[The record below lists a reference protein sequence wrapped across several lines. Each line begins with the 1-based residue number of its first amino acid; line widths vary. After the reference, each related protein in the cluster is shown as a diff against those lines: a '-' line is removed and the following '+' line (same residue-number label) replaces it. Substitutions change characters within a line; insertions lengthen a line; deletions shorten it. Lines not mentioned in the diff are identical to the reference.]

1 MFPRFNKRN
10 CKCEAEKSL
19 SELEA
24 MIDISTLTKRF
35 SGNVAVNNISFRVVT
50 GEVLGVLGTNGA
62 GKSTTLRMLTGLIKP
77 TSGTIT
83 VCGFDISRHTRQ
95 AQRLLGYLP
104 EGNACYGDMSV
115 QGFLGFIARVRGY
128 RGAERKLRVA
138 QMLDRF
144 ELGYVRADTIDSM
157 SKGFKRRLG
166 LAQAMLH
173 DPKVLILDEPTDGLD
188 PNQKH
193 HVRELISELAKDK
206 IVVIS
211 THILEEVTSLCSRA
225 LIIDNGHLLADET
238 LKQLQSRSRYHQA
251 VTVFGRHPL
260 DLLALAVL
268 PGVAG
273 IEAGLEAHS
282 VKVLA
287 RDGAVILPAINA
299 LIVSKGWQ
307 VRRLEEE
314 RGGLEE
320 VFRTLTRERAA

>member
-1 MFPRFNKRN
+1 
-10 CKCEAEKSL
+10 
-19 SELEA
+19 
-24 MIDISTLTKRF
+24 MIDISKLTKHF
-35 SGNVAVNNISFRVVT
+35 SGNVAVNNVSFRVT
-50 GEVLGVLGTNGA
+50 SGEVLGVLGTNGA
-62 GKSTTLRMLTGLIKP
+62 GKSTTLRMLTGLVRP
-77 TSGTIT
+77 SSGTVT
-83 VCGFDISRHTRQ
+83 VCGFDICKHTRQ

-115 QGFLGFIARVRGY
+115 QGFLGFIAKVRGY
-128 RGAERKLRVA
+128 HGREATLRVA
-138 QMLDRF
+138 YMLDRF
-144 ELGYVRADTIDSM
+144 ELGYVRTDTIETL
-157 SKGFKRRLG
+157 SKGYKRRIG

-193 HVRELISELAKDK
+193 HVRGLISELTKDK

-211 THILEEVTSLCSRA
+211 THILEEVSVLCNRV
-225 LIIDNGHLLADET
+225 LVVDRGHLLVDET
-238 LKQLQSRSRYHQA
+238 LEQLQGRSRYHQA
-251 VTVFGRHPL
+251 VTLFGRHPL

-273 IEAGLEAHS
+273 IEAGCEAHS

-287 RDGAVILPAINA
+287 QDGAVILPAINA
-299 LIVSKGWQ
+299 LVVSQGWQ
-307 VRRLEEE
+307 IRRQDVE